1 MRIGIDARV
10 LEKRMTGVG
19 RYLINILNGLPKYDR
34 ENEYILFSKSKID
47 IADQYYKKLV
57 IGNSFLPEKI
67 YSSYWLNFILPKYLR
82 KEGIDLFFT
91 PNHLLPLKKLNA
103 IKSVTVVHDVF
114 HKIDGD
120 FHPSSYNLYLNLLL
134 PNSFKK
140 SDLII
145 TVSNNSKK
153 DIIRIFKVPEQK
165 IHVIYENAD
174 ESFKPMDIEE
184 DSRKSILD
192 KYDLSSNR
200 LILYVGLV
208 ENRKNIIGILKIGDI
223 LYKRGIN
230 FNILIVGRKGF
241 GFDKIYEEIKIRSS
255 YVKYLNYVDDETLKI
270 IYNLATLF
278 IFPSY
283 YEGFGLPPLEAMQ
296 TGIPVLA
303 SKTSSLIEVVGE
315 GGILHEPDNY
325 EAFAADIERLFSDSN
340 LYQEMKKKALLQ
352 ANNFSKEKSIREL
365 IQTFKSLS

>member
-1 MRIGIDARV
+1 MRIAIDARA
-10 LEKRMTGVG
+10 LEKKMTGVG
-19 RYLINILNGLPKYDR
+19 RYLYNILKGLPNYDR
-34 ENEYILFSKSKID
+34 ENEYILLSKSKININD
-47 IADQYYKKLV
+47 NYYKK
-57 IGNSFLPEKI
+57 IDTGNSFLPEKI

-82 KEGIDLFFT
+82 KERIDLFFT

-103 IKSVTVVHDVF
+103 LKSVIVVHDVF
-114 HKIDGD
+114 HKIDRN
-120 FHPSSYNLYLNLLL
+120 FHPSSYSWYLNFLL
-134 PNSFKK
+134 PNSLIN
-140 SDLII
+140 SDSII
-145 TVSNNSKK
+145 TVSKNSKK
-153 DIIRIFKVPEQK
+153 DITRIFNVPEQK
-165 IHVIYENAD
+165 IHVIYEYAD
-174 ESFKPMDIEE
+174 ESFKPMEIDK

-192 KYDLSSNR
+192 KYNLSSNR

-208 ENRKNIIGILKIGDI
+208 ENRKNILGILKIGDI
-223 LYKRGIN
+223 LVKRKIN

-241 GFDKIYEEIKIRSS
+241 GSEKIYEEINIRNS
-255 YVKYLNYVDDETLKI
+255 YVKYLNYVDDDTLKI

-315 GGILHEPDNY
+315 GGILHDPDNY
-325 EAFAADIERLFSDSN
+325 EAFASDIERLLNDLN

-352 ANNFSKEKSIREL
+352 AKNFSKEKSINAL
-365 IQTFKSLS
+365 IKIFNSLN